1 MARLLL
7 TYFTLMS
14 ATEKPRLEKTPLL
27 LLLVLLVLMG
37 LELWTILRHVGKL
50 F

>member
-1 MARLLL
+1 
-7 TYFTLMS
+7 MS
-14 ATEKPRLEKTPLL
+14 STEKPRLEKTALL

-37 LELWTILRHVGKL
+37 LELWTIARHVGKL